1 MTQKHSSKGWHGAPY
16 LATRRLPTIGCVAQ
30 GQAGQAAGLAAPS
43 LDLDE
48 PGTIEF
54 TAQRALAGRAL
65 NRFALSLRS
74 PASRAEFLADEA
86 GYLRRF
92 GLADEEIRLVGE
104 RDWTGLLRAGGH
116 LHAMLKLAATIGED
130 LLSIGAHN
138 AGCGRDALIAAV
150 PRRVSGV
157 PAPGAPAGAA
167 EAPAGIAEAPA
178 SAAGAPGAPGAP
190 AGGA

>member
-1 MTQKHSSKGWHGAPY
+1 
-16 LATRRLPTIGCVAQ
+16 VAL
-30 GQAGQAAGLAAPS
+30 GRAGRAAGLAAPS

-74 PASRAEFLADEA
+74 PACRAEFLADEA
-86 GYLRRF
+86 AYLRRF
-92 GLADEEIRLVGE
+92 GLGDEEARLVGE

-116 LHAMLKLAATIGED
+116 LQAVLKLAATVGQD
-130 LLSIGAHN
+130 LWSIGAHN
-138 AGCGRDALIAAV
+138 AGCDRDTLIAAT

-157 PAPGAPAGAA
+157 PATEPPPDGA
-167 EAPAGIAEAPA
+167 
-178 SAAGAPGAPGAP
+178 
-190 AGGA
+190 

>member
-1 MTQKHSSKGWHGAPY
+1 MSVQAGQETGQPGRA
-16 LATRRLPTIGCVAQ
+16 
-30 GQAGQAAGLAAPS
+30 GQAGELPPPS

-54 TAQRALAGRAL
+54 TAERALAGQAL

-74 PASRAEFLADEA
+74 PASRAEFLAGEV

-92 GLADEEIRLVGE
+92 GLSDEEVRLVGE

-116 LHAMLKLAATIGED
+116 LQAVLKLAATVGED
-130 LLSIGAHN
+130 LWSIGAHN
-138 AGCGRDALIAAV
+138 AGCDRDVLIAAT

-157 PAPGAPAGAA
+157 PVPGPAADGA
-167 EAPAGIAEAPA
+167 
-178 SAAGAPGAPGAP
+178 
-190 AGGA
+190 

>member
-1 MTQKHSSKGWHGAPY
+1 M
-16 LATRRLPTIGCVAQ
+16 
-30 GQAGQAAGLAAPS
+30 QAGQAGVQARSAGPARHTGQPGDAAGLTAPS

-54 TAQRALAGRAL
+54 TAERALAGRAL

-92 GLADEEIRLVGE
+92 GLSDEEARLVGA

-116 LHAMLKLAATIGED
+116 LQAVLKLAATVGED
-130 LLSIGAHN
+130 LWSIGAHN
-138 AGCGRDALIAAV
+138 AGCDREALIAAT
-150 PRRVSGV
+150 PRRVNGI
-157 PAPGAPAGAA
+157 PAPRTLTDAP
-167 EAPAGIAEAPA
+167 
-178 SAAGAPGAPGAP
+178 PGAPGAP
-190 AGGA
+190 ESPERRRAAPDMTVT